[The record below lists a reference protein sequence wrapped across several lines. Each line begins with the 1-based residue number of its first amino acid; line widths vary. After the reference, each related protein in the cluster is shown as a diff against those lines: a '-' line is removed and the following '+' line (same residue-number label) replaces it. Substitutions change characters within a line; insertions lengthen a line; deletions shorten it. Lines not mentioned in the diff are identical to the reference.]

1 MEGFLEVSRK
11 PDGRPEIF
19 HSIQGEGINT
29 GRPAVFLRL
38 ARCNLACVWCDTKYT
53 WDWERYD
60 PGDQILEMASV
71 EVEREVLGFGCK
83 YLVVTGG
90 EPMLQQRR
98 LILLLKRLKNGGFY
112 IEMETNGTVL
122 PDKVSPGLVDHWSV
136 SPKLENS
143 GNPRVLR
150 EAPACYNLFG
160 QLPSCQFKY
169 VIQNEDDLEE
179 VDGIVRKYHLPVE
192 RVLLMPQARTR
203 QVLLDKSR
211 WLAEICK
218 ARGYL
223 FSTRLHILLWGDKRG
238 V

>member
-53 WDWERYD
+53 WDWDRYD
-60 PGDQILEMASV
+60 PGDQILEMASA
-71 EVEREVLGFGCK
+71 EVEREVMGYDCK

-98 LILLLKRLKNGGFY
+98 LIPLLKRLKNGGFY

-122 PDKVSPGLVDHWSV
+122 PDKVSLGMVDHWSV

-143 GNPRVLR
+143 GNPLALR
-150 EAPACYNLFG
+150 EAPVCYSLFG
-160 QLPSCQFKY
+160 
-169 VIQNEDDLEE
+169 
-179 VDGIVRKYHLPVE
+179 
-192 RVLLMPQARTR
+192 
-203 QVLLDKSR
+203 
-211 WLAEICK
+211 
-218 ARGYL
+218 
-223 FSTRLHILLWGDKRG
+223 
-238 V
+238 